1 MLLNVRIP
9 LPSSQTLFL
18 SSLLS
23 ALPSS
28 LLPTPLQPHVPTT
41 KYALNKIQRHNETI
55 TDPNPPHHTV
65 TNGKLPNVYHFD
77 SKAKVEEYIRTLSLP
92 STFFMP
98 GFYMSNIPGQ
108 SLRPSP
114 PNNAW
119 TLSMP
124 IPSSAPAPLF
134 SAFTDTGKFIK
145 GILNNRSQT
154 LGKRVLGATKYY
166 TFDEVLDTFKKAYPE
181 VGKEAQYFEV
191 PHEIYKGFLT
201 GMGMPDFAAV
211 EVLENMRLLNEG
223 GYYGGEELEWSLSVS
238 LPFFFSSG
246 LKWDKM
252 RCEN

>member
-1 MLLNVRIP
+1 M
-9 LPSSQTLFL
+9 
-18 SSLLS
+18 
-23 ALPSS
+23 
-28 LLPTPLQPHVPTT
+28 
-41 KYALNKIQRHNETI
+41 
-55 TDPNPPHHTV
+55 
-65 TNGKLPNVYHFD
+65 
-77 SKAKVEEYIRTLSLP
+77 
-92 STFFMP
+92 
-98 GFYMSNIPGQ
+98 
-108 SLRPSP
+108 
-114 PNNAW
+114 
-119 TLSMP
+119 
-124 IPSSAPAPLF
+124 
-134 SAFTDTGKFIK
+134 
-145 GILNNRSQT
+145 
-154 LGKRVLGATKYY
+154 LGATKYY